1 MNKDFY
7 EKMLQNIYEGIY
19 FVDRER
25 RITFWNK
32 GAERISGFSAGEVLG
47 KHCYDNLL
55 NHVDD
60 KGKQLCF
67 NGCPLHKSIGD
78 GKSREAAV
86 YLHHKEGHR
95 VPVSVRTVPMEE
107 NGEVVGA
114 VEVFVDNTER
124 FEIIMELENFREI
137 AMVDQLTGLPNRRY
151 LDTYLESKMGEYKS
165 LGIEFGVAFFD
176 IDHFKRFNDTYGH
189 DVGDQVLN
197 MVSKTYSSAL
207 RKSDI
212 AGRWG
217 GEEFIAVFAGI
228 DEKGLLEVSEK
239 IRMLVESSTLR
250 SHEENLKV
258 TISIG
263 ATMVKEGDA
272 IDDIVKRADKLM
284 YKSKEEGRNRVS
296 VG

>member
-19 FVDRER
+19 FVDINRK
-25 RITFWNK
+25 ITFWNK
-32 GAERISGFSAGEVLG
+32 GAESISGFSAEEVLG
-47 KHCYDNLL
+47 KHCYDNIL

-60 KGKQLCF
+60 NGNNLCF
-67 NGCPLHKSIGD
+67 GGCPLHKSIDD
-78 GKSREAAV
+78 GKQREAAV
-86 YLHHKEGHR
+86 YLHHKDGHR
-95 VPVSVRTVPMEE
+95 IYVSVRTLPIEE
-107 NGEVVGA
+107 YGKIVGA
-114 VEVFVDNTER
+114 VEVFVDNSEK
-124 FEIIMELENFREI
+124 FEIIRDLERFKEI

-151 LDTYLESKMGEYKS
+151 LGTYLESKMNEYNS

-176 IDHFKRFNDTYGH
+176 IDCFKKFNDTYGH
-189 DVGDQVLN
+189 DVGDEVLK

-217 GEEFIAVFAGI
+217 GEEFVAVFAGI
-228 DEKGLLEVSEK
+228 DESGLEKVSEK
-239 IRMLVESSTLR
+239 IRMLIEKSMLR
-250 SHEENLKV
+250 SHEEDLKV

-263 ATMVKEGDA
+263 ATMVREGDI
-272 IDDIVKRADKLM
+272 IDEIVKRADKLM